1 MNDPALAIAER
12 AARNA
17 AAVIADAARDLK
29 RLATFSKER
38 GEIVSQADSAGVRR
52 AGACSLELA
61 YVAAGRLDGF
71 WVTSLKRRDLAAG
84 GAACARS
91 RRARRRLCRNRGILE
106 ERRSPRGRARR
117 VLRAARGHR
126 RRARLSRRFA

>member
-61 YVAAGRLDGF
+61 
-71 WVTSLKRRDLAAG
+71 
-84 GAACARS
+84 
-91 RRARRRLCRNRGILE
+91 
-106 ERRSPRGRARR
+106 
-117 VLRAARGHR
+117 
-126 RRARLSRRFA
+126 

>member
-52 AGACSLELA
+52 AGEELIG
-61 YVAAGRLDGF
+61 VPHPEPAAK
-71 WVTSLKRRDLAAG
+71 V
-84 GAACARS
+84 
-91 RRARRRLCRNRGILE
+91 N
-106 ERRSPRGRARR
+106 
-117 VLRAARGHR
+117 
-126 RRARLSRRFA
+126 